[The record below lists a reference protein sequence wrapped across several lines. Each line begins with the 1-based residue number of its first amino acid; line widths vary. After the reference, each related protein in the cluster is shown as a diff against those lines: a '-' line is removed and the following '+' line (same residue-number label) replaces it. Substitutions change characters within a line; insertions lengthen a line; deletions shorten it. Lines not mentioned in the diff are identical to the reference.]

1 MSIKELIERIHSR
14 VTADD
19 ESESEGQGYLS
30 TRAEWHSAAWGFSTA
45 FLAIFLMQLWILM
58 AAIGW
63 IFTRAADDEVPDYIP
78 YPEQFVKES
87 LYVVA
92 HAIAGIFAGGG
103 ARLLF
108 EFLQLL

>member
-1 MSIKELIERIHSR
+1 MSIEEVIRRIHSR
-14 VTADD
+14 VTADN
-19 ESESEGQGYLS
+19 ESESEGEGYLS

-45 FLAIFLMQLWILM
+45 FIAVFLMELWILV

-63 IFTRAADDEVPDYIP
+63 IFTRAADDNVPNYVP
-78 YPEQFVKES
+78 YPKQIMKES

-103 ARLLF
+103 TRLLF
-108 EFLQLL
+108 EFFTLL